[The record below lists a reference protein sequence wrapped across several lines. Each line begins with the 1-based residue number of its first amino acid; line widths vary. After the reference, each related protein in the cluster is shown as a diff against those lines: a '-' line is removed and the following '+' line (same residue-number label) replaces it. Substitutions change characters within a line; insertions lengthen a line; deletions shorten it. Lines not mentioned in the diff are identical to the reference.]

1 LLLESDDDFDPRSE
15 DNSTVANNN
24 ARNGTTP
31 APLLSPPPLQ
41 PRTTAING
49 IKDIF
54 GAEPFGK
61 NLTADPFGMDDFGRL
76 ASPPADSEFHTTTLG
91 LLDRR
96 ITEMREG
103 FSRGISF
110 GGDDFNLESLDP
122 LRS

>member
-1 LLLESDDDFDPRSE
+1 
-15 DNSTVANNN
+15 
-24 ARNGTTP
+24 
-31 APLLSPPPLQ
+31 LQ